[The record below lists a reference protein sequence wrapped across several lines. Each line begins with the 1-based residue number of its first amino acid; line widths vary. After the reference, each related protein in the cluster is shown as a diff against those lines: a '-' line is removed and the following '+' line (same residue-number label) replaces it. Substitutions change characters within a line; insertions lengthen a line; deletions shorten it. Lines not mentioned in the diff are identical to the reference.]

1 MAEKAV
7 AVVVTCVEN
16 PRNDVDGGK
25 SAGVTHGTKP
35 KAH

>member
-7 AVVVTCVEN
+7 AVVMTFVDN
-16 PRNDVDGGK
+16 ARNDADGGK
-25 SAGVTHGTKP
+25 SARVTDGTKP